1 MIGHTIGAAG
11 GIELAV
17 TALSLATG
25 IITPTIN
32 YETPDPAC
40 DLFYVPNESI
50 ESKISIAASNSFA
63 LGGHNSCI
71 VLEKV

>member
-17 TALSLATG
+17 TALSLYTG
-25 IITPTIN
+25 ILTPNIN
-32 YETPDPAC
+32 YETPDPHC
-40 DLFYVPNESI
+40 DLNIIKNEPWERPI
-50 ESKISIAASNSFA
+50 TIAASNSFA

-71 VLEKV
+71 VLQKV